1 VGSTPTRPT
10 EEKKTYSSCM
20 IYCKSFL
27 VEKEGLFFIELM
39 IQLAYTGKER
49 SWNPI
54 YSILLSMRK
63 QCQRIYGPFTK

>member
-1 VGSTPTRPT
+1 
-10 EEKKTYSSCM
+10 M

-49 SWNPI
+49 S
-54 YSILLSMRK
+54 
-63 QCQRIYGPFTK
+63 

>member
-1 VGSTPTRPT
+1 MFHNNDNPTTGGLKLRRWRHRVGSTPTRPT

-49 SWNPI
+49 S
-54 YSILLSMRK
+54 
-63 QCQRIYGPFTK
+63 